1 MTDTMD
7 KEARSR
13 TMAKVKSKNTGPEMA
28 VRRLLHRA
36 GHRYRLH
43 RPDLPGKPDLV
54 FPKHRLALFIH
65 GCFWH
70 RHGCKRSTTPK
81 SNAEY
86 WAEKFRRNK
95 ERDHEN
101 REALEGLG
109 WKHRVIWECEAQ
121 TGAKRISEEMLNLES
136 S

>member
-43 RPDLPGKPDLV
+43 RSDLPGKPDLV
-54 FPKHRLALFIH
+54 FPKHRLALFVH

-95 ERDHEN
+95 ERDQKN
-101 REALEGLG
+101 RQALERLG
-109 WKHRVIWECEAQ
+109 WRHRVIWECEAQ
-121 TGAKRISEEMLNLES
+121 TGAERISEELRKTQFS
-136 S
+136 